1 MFTVNNSEL
10 TEPELKVMYYIFH
23 SGPAFIK
30 KLATRVNEDS
40 QMLRNSVKNL
50 QRLGYV
56 ERVTKT
62 LVDYRL
68 DKRNRSL
75 VIVKKSDIE
84 DGYFHEQYHLKTDK
98 LKKTLKMLLRKE
110 FPRSQKVR
118 LYIMG
123 TFNEEEVKNTD
134 RKIL

>member
-1 MFTVNNSEL
+1 MIDKDKIIETVIEKL
-10 TEPELKVMYYIFH
+10 
-23 SGPAFIK
+23 K
-30 KLATRVNEDS
+30 KLPVEHYLN
-40 QMLRNSVKNL
+40 LRT
-50 QRLGYV
+50 Y
-56 ERVTKT
+56 
-62 LVDYRL
+62 
-68 DKRNRSL
+68 KRNRSL